1 MIKHATALSI
11 LLLLTAC
18 ANNQHFKKS
27 SIHYCDYARRIV
39 FSKVEEI
46 KYLETETLR
55 QIRSHNDR
63 VSAICG
69 KN

>member
-1 MIKHATALSI
+1 MIKRVIVLLI
-11 LLLLTAC
+11 LLSLTAC
-18 ANNQHFKKS
+18 ANNVKVKEA
-27 SIHYCDYARRIV
+27 SIHYCDYAKKIM

-46 KYLETETLR
+46 KSLETETLR

-69 KN
+69 K